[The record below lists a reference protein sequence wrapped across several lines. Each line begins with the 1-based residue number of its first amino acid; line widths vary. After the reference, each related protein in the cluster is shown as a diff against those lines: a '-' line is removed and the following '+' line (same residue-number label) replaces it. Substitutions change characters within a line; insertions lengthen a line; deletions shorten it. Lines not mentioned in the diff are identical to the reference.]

1 MKQHETIKDWNPR
14 FAVEHGPIFFQ
25 TKFERASGW
34 NFVAGKEVAELGQTF
49 LQMLNSAEKLWMG
62 ETWPLGSGL
71 QF

>member
-14 FAVEHGPIFFQ
+14 FAVEHGPIIFRQ
-25 TKFERASGW
+25 SLSVHRV
-34 NFVAGKEVAELGQTF
+34 NFLARKEVAELGHMF